1 MSLIRNF
8 KNWKSYLKWRL
19 NLGFA
24 FIQNVSQDSEE
35 YNCQKVTQIVL
46 SKYTQW
52 IDKQQVSSY
61 LTRLLEFKFKTEIEM
76 NFYFI
81 FTRRFG
87 QTKVKFWKS
96 HCHRYLWTQKRY
108 RFSHMMYYGT
118 KSDVH
123 TYLISLPGTSKW
135 QDL

>member
-46 SKYTQW
+46 SKYTQ
-52 IDKQQVSSY
+52 
-61 LTRLLEFKFKTEIEM
+61 
-76 NFYFI
+76 
-81 FTRRFG
+81 
-87 QTKVKFWKS
+87 
-96 HCHRYLWTQKRY
+96 
-108 RFSHMMYYGT
+108 
-118 KSDVH
+118 
-123 TYLISLPGTSKW
+123 
-135 QDL
+135 